1 MKRRR
6 QVSPQSGLP
15 RDPQRAGDRVRLWD
29 LERFARGV
37 PYGLDALYYAVPLTQ
52 AKPDVGR
59 LRESAVRALAPFSLD
74 RHDADLLLPLYV
86 TALCARFLPDSL
98 TEHGQQLRSTVD
110 GLLDLLERLL
120 GAGPTRTVAAAST
133 PKPTRA
139 QEVRR

>member
-1 MKRRR
+1 M
-6 QVSPQSGLP
+6 
-15 RDPQRAGDRVRLWD
+15 
-29 LERFARGV
+29 
-37 PYGLDALYYAVPLTQ
+37 
-52 AKPDVGR
+52 
-59 LRESAVRALAPFSLD
+59 RALAPFSLD
-74 RHDADLLLPLYV
+74 SRDADLLLPLYV